1 MEKQTFKRDEMII
14 FPFESVIPK
23 VNASYY
29 NLCDK
34 SKEIECICQ
43 NFLDCSNFQPGKLI
57 TKKDLQ
63 VNSQTIPNWKFDG
76 KICKLA
82 R

>member
-34 SKEIECICQ
+34 SKEIECIC
-43 NFLDCSNFQPGKLI
+43 
-57 TKKDLQ
+57 
-63 VNSQTIPNWKFDG
+63 
-76 KICKLA
+76 
-82 R
+82 

>member
-34 SKEIECICQ
+34 SKEIEYIC
-43 NFLDCSNFQPGKLI
+43 
-57 TKKDLQ
+57 
-63 VNSQTIPNWKFDG
+63 
-76 KICKLA
+76 
-82 R
+82 